1 MKGMFHMQ
9 TTEELKK
16 LLYKNDTV
24 ADAAPEAL
32 AAAQDFC
39 EGYKTF
45 LDHCKTE
52 RETVAYSEKLLL
64 EAGYKPFVPGEKLNP
79 GDKVYTINRKKCVLA
94 ATVGTKPLDQ
104 GFHLNIAHIDSPRLD
119 LRPVPVFEKNGLG
132 YLRTHYYGGV
142 RKYQWPTIPLAL
154 HGVIYRADGSA
165 VEVCIG
171 EKDDDPVF
179 CITDLLPHLG
189 AKQNAKTL
197 AEGITAEDLNVLI
210 GSQPIADREAEQ
222 RVKLNILGML
232 HEAYGITERDF
243 TRAEIEVVPAHKARD
258 IGLDRAMI
266 GAYGHDDRVDAYPAL
281 MAEIGVQNPAY
292 TTVCVLTD
300 KEETGSDGVTGLNSM
315 YTFHFLQQLC
325 QTQGADY
332 IMSCKAS
339 KCLSAGVPAAYGP
352 AFADAFEP
360 DNGTYAGNG
369 VAIYKYT
376 GSRGKSSTSDASA
389 ELVSY
394 LTRLMDRSGI
404 VWQIGE
410 MGKLDLGGG
419 GTVAKY
425 VANQDIDTID
435 IGVPVLAMHSPFE
448 VVSKAD
454 VYMAYRTFKAFCED
468 AE

>member
-1 MKGMFHMQ
+1 MQ

-16 LLYKNDTV
+16 LLYKNETV
-24 ADAAPEAL
+24 ADTAPDAL
-32 AAAQDFC
+32 SAAQEFC
-39 EGYKTF
+39 EGYKAF
-45 LDHCKTE
+45 LDHGKTE
-52 RETVAYSEKLLL
+52 REVTAYSEKLLL
-64 EAGYKPFVPGEKLNP
+64 NAGYKPVVEGDKLSA
-79 GDKVYTINRKKCVLA
+79 GDKVYTINREKCVLA
-94 ATVGTKPLDQ
+94 ATIGTKSLEE

-154 HGVIYRADGSA
+154 HGVVFRADGSK
-165 VEVCIG
+165 VEICIG

-189 AKQNAKTL
+189 AKQNAKPL
-197 AEGITAEDLNVLI
+197 SEGISAEDLDVLI
-210 GSQPIADREAEQ
+210 ASQPIADKDAEQ
-222 RVKLNILGML
+222 RVKLSVLGML
-232 HEAYGITERDF
+232 NEAYGITERDF

-300 KEETGSDGVTGLNSM
+300 KEETGSDGVTGLQSM

-325 QTQGADY
+325 AAQGADY
-332 IMSCKAS
+332 IKACKAG
-339 KCLSAGVPAAYGP
+339 KCLSADVTAAFDP
-352 AFADAFEP
+352 TFADAFEP
-360 DNGTYAGNG
+360 DNGTYAGCG

-376 GSRGKSSTSDASA
+376 GARGKSGTSDASA
-389 ELVSY
+389 EMVSY
-394 LTRLMDRSGI
+394 LTNLMDKNQV

-419 GTVAKY
+419 GTVAKF

-435 IGVPVLAMHSPFE
+435 IGVPVLSMHSPFE

-454 VYMAYRTFKAFCED
+454 VYMAYLTFKAFCED

>member
-1 MKGMFHMQ
+1 MQ

-16 LLYKNDTV
+16 LLYKNETV
-24 ADAAPEAL
+24 ADAAPDAL
-32 AAAQDFC
+32 AAAQEFC
-39 EGYKTF
+39 EGYKAF
-45 LDHCKTE
+45 LDNGKTE
-52 RETVAYSEKLLL
+52 REVTAYSEKLLQ
-64 EAGYKPFVPGEKLNP
+64 EAGYKPFVPGEKLQP
-79 GDKVYTINRKKCVLA
+79 GAKVYTINRSKCVLA
-94 ATVGTKPLDQ
+94 ATIGTKPLDE

-154 HGVIYRADGSA
+154 HGVIYRADGTK
-165 VEVCIG
+165 VEICIG

-189 AKQNAKTL
+189 AKQNAKPL
-197 AEGITAEDLNVLI
+197 SEGITAEDLNVLI
-210 GSQPIADREAEQ
+210 ASQPIADQEAEQ
-222 RVKLNILGML
+222 RIKLNVLAML
-232 HEAYGITERDF
+232 NNAYGITERDF

-281 MAEIGVQNPAY
+281 MAEIGVKAPAY

-300 KEETGSDGVTGLNSM
+300 KEETGSDGVTGLHSM

-325 QTQGADY
+325 ESQETDY
-332 IMSCKAS
+332 ITACKAA
-339 KCLSAGVPAAYGP
+339 KCLSADVTAAFDP
-352 AFADAFEP
+352 TFADAFEP

-376 GSRGKSSTSDASA
+376 GSRGKSGTSDASA

-394 LTRLMDRSGI
+394 LTGLMDHNGV

-419 GTVAKY
+419 GTVAKF

-435 IGVPVLAMHSPFE
+435 IGVPVLSMHSPFE

-454 VYMAYRTFKAFCED
+454 VYMAYLTFKAFCED
-468 AE
+468 AD

>member
-1 MKGMFHMQ
+1 MQ

-16 LLYKNDTV
+16 LLYKNETV
-24 ADAAPEAL
+24 ADAAPDAL
-32 AAAQDFC
+32 AAAQEFC
-39 EGYKTF
+39 EGYKAF
-45 LDHCKTE
+45 LDNGKTE
-52 RETVAYSEKLLL
+52 REVTAYSEKLLQ
-64 EAGYKPFVPGEKLNP
+64 EAGYKPFVPGEKLQP
-79 GDKVYTINRKKCVLA
+79 GAKVYTINRSKCVLA
-94 ATVGTKPLDQ
+94 ATIGTKPLDE

-154 HGVIYRADGSA
+154 HGVIYRADGTK
-165 VEVCIG
+165 VEICIG

-189 AKQNAKTL
+189 AKQNAKPL
-197 AEGITAEDLNVLI
+197 SEGITAEDLNVLI
-210 GSQPIADREAEQ
+210 ASQPIADQEAEQ
-222 RVKLNILGML
+222 RIKLNVLAML
-232 HEAYGITERDF
+232 NNAYGITERDF

-281 MAEIGVQNPAY
+281 MAEIGVKAPAY

-300 KEETGSDGVTGLNSM
+300 KEETGSDGVTGLHSM

-325 QTQGADY
+325 ESQETDY
-332 IMSCKAS
+332 ITACKAA
-339 KCLSAGVPAAYGP
+339 KCLSADVTAAFDP
-352 AFADAFEP
+352 TFADAFEP

-376 GSRGKSSTSDASA
+376 GSRGKSGTSDASA

-394 LTRLMDRSGI
+394 LTGLMDHNGV

-419 GTVAKY
+419 GTVAKF

-435 IGVPVLAMHSPFE
+435 IGVPVLSMHSPFA

-454 VYMAYRTFKAFCED
+454 VYMAYLTFKAFCED
-468 AE
+468 AD

>member
-1 MKGMFHMQ
+1 MQ

-16 LLYKNDTV
+16 LLYKNETV
-24 ADAAPEAL
+24 ADAAPDAL
-32 AAAQDFC
+32 AAAQEFC
-39 EGYKTF
+39 EGYKAF
-45 LDHCKTE
+45 LDNGKTE
-52 RETVAYSEKLLL
+52 REVTAYSEKLLQ
-64 EAGYKPFVPGEKLNP
+64 EAGYKPFVPGEKLQP
-79 GDKVYTINRKKCVLA
+79 GAKVYTINRSKCVLA
-94 ATVGTKPLDQ
+94 ATIGTKPLDE

-154 HGVIYRADGSA
+154 HGVIYRADGTK
-165 VEVCIG
+165 VEICIG

-189 AKQNAKTL
+189 AKQNAKPL
-197 AEGITAEDLNVLI
+197 SEGITAEDLNVLI
-210 GSQPIADREAEQ
+210 ASQPIADQEAEQ
-222 RVKLNILGML
+222 RIKLNVLAML
-232 HEAYGITERDF
+232 NNAYGITERDF

-281 MAEIGVQNPAY
+281 MAEIGVKAPAY

-300 KEETGSDGVTGLNSM
+300 KEETGSDGVTGLHSM

-325 QTQGADY
+325 ESQETDY
-332 IMSCKAS
+332 ITACKAA
-339 KCLSAGVPAAYGP
+339 KCLSADVTAAFDP
-352 AFADAFEP
+352 TFAEAFEP

-376 GSRGKSSTSDASA
+376 GSRGKSGTSDASA

-394 LTRLMDRSGI
+394 LTGLMDHNGV

-419 GTVAKY
+419 GTVAKF

-435 IGVPVLAMHSPFE
+435 IGVPVLSMHSPFE

-454 VYMAYRTFKAFCED
+454 VYMAYLTFKAFCED
-468 AE
+468 AD

>member
-1 MKGMFHMQ
+1 MQ

-16 LLYKNDTV
+16 LLYKNETV
-24 ADAAPEAL
+24 ADAAPDTL
-32 AAAQDFC
+32 AAAQEFC
-39 EGYKTF
+39 EGYKAF
-45 LDHCKTE
+45 LDNGKTE
-52 RETVAYSEKLLL
+52 REVTVYSEKLLQ
-64 EAGYKPFVPGEKLNP
+64 EAGYKPFVPGEKLQP
-79 GDKVYTINRKKCVLA
+79 GTKVYTINRSKCVLA
-94 ATVGTKPLDQ
+94 ATIGTKPLNE

-154 HGVIYRADGSA
+154 HGVIYRADGTK
-165 VEVCIG
+165 VEICIG

-189 AKQNAKTL
+189 AKQNAKPL
-197 AEGITAEDLNVLI
+197 SEGITAEDLNVLI
-210 GSQPIADREAEQ
+210 ASQPIADQEAEQ
-222 RVKLNILGML
+222 RIKLNILAML
-232 HEAYGITERDF
+232 NNAYGITERDF

-281 MAEIGVQNPAY
+281 MAEIGVKAPAY

-300 KEETGSDGVTGLNSM
+300 KEETGSDGVTGLHSM

-325 QTQGADY
+325 ESQEADY
-332 IMSCKAS
+332 ITACKAA
-339 KCLSAGVPAAYGP
+339 KCLSADVTAAFDP
-352 AFADAFEP
+352 TFADAFEP

-376 GSRGKSSTSDASA
+376 GSRGKSGTSDASA

-394 LTRLMDRSGI
+394 LTGLMDRNGV

-419 GTVAKY
+419 GTVAKF

-435 IGVPVLAMHSPFE
+435 IGVPVLSMHSPFE

-454 VYMAYRTFKAFCED
+454 VYMAYLTFKAFCED
-468 AE
+468 AD

>member
-1 MKGMFHMQ
+1 MQ

-16 LLYKNDTV
+16 LLYKNETV
-24 ADAAPEAL
+24 ADASPDAL
-32 AAAQDFC
+32 EAAQAFC
-39 EGYKTF
+39 EGYKQF
-45 LDHCKTE
+45 LDNGKTE
-52 RETVAYSEKLLL
+52 REVTAYSEKMLQD
-64 EAGYKPFVPGEKLNP
+64 AGYKPFVPGEKLAP
-79 GDKVYTINRKKCVLA
+79 GTKVYTINRGKCVLA
-94 ATVGTKPLDQ
+94 ATIGTKALEE

-154 HGVIYRADGSA
+154 HGVVYRADGSK
-165 VEVCIG
+165 VEICIG
-171 EKDDDPVF
+171 EKDSDPVF

-197 AEGITAEDLNVLI
+197 AEGITGEDLNVLI
-210 GSQPIADREAEQ
+210 ASQPIADRDAEQ
-222 RVKLNILGML
+222 RVKLSILGML

-243 TRAEIEVVPAHKARD
+243 TRAEIEVVPAQKARD

-266 GAYGHDDRVDAYPAL
+266 GSYGHDDRVDAYPAL

-300 KEETGSDGVTGLNSM
+300 KEETGSDGVTGLHSM

-325 QTQGADY
+325 AAQGADY
-332 IMSCKAS
+332 ITACKAS
-339 KCLSAGVPAAYGP
+339 KCLSADVTAAFDP
-352 AFADAFEP
+352 TFADAFEP
-360 DNGTYAGNG
+360 DNGTYAGCG

-376 GSRGKSSTSDASA
+376 GARGKSGTSDASA

-394 LTRLMDRSGI
+394 LTRLMERNGI

-419 GTVAKY
+419 GTVAKF

-435 IGVPVLAMHSPFE
+435 IGVPVLSMHAPFE

-454 VYMAYRTFKAFCED
+454 VYMAYLTFKAFCED

>member
-1 MKGMFHMQ
+1 MQ

-16 LLYKNDTV
+16 LLYKNEKV
-24 ADAAPEAL
+24 ADLAPDTL
-32 AAAQDFC
+32 TAAQEFC
-39 EGYKTF
+39 EGYKAF
-45 LDHCKTE
+45 LDNGKTE
-52 RETVAYSEKLLL
+52 REVTAYSEKLLV
-64 EAGYKPFVPGEKLNP
+64 EAGYKPFVPGEKLEA
-79 GDKVYTINRKKCVLA
+79 GAKVYTINRSKCVLA
-94 ATVGTKPLDQ
+94 ATIGTKSLEE

-154 HGVIYRADGSA
+154 HGVVYRADGTK
-165 VEVCIG
+165 VDICIG
-171 EKDDDPVF
+171 EKEDDPVF

-189 AKQNAKTL
+189 AKQNAKPL
-197 AEGITAEDLNVLI
+197 GEGITAEDLNVLI
-210 GSQPIADREAEQ
+210 ASQPIADKDAEQ
-222 RVKLNILGML
+222 RVKLNVLGML
-232 HEAYGITERDF
+232 NEAYGITERDF

-281 MAEIGVQNPAY
+281 MAEIGVKAPVY

-300 KEETGSDGVTGLNSM
+300 KEETGSDGVTGLQSM

-325 QTQGADY
+325 QAQGADY
-332 IMSCKAS
+332 ISACKAA
-339 KCLSAGVPAAYGP
+339 KCLSADVTAAFDP
-352 AFADAFEP
+352 TFADAFEP

-376 GSRGKSSTSDASA
+376 GARGKSGTSDASA

-394 LTRLMDRSGI
+394 LTGLMDRNGV

-448 VVSKAD
+448 VVSKED
-454 VYMAYRTFKAFCED
+454 VYMAYLTFKAFCED